1 MTIDTLTIKDFR
13 NYAAQ
18 AVKFSPGL
26 NVLAGANAQGKTN
39 LLEAAY
45 LCCVGRSPRTAKDKE
60 LIRWGRE
67 QGRVSVEVQKRDGK
81 TTVEARLSRNENKR
95 IAINSL
101 PISRIGE
108 LMGAVN
114 CVFFSPDEL
123 KIVKESPTDRRR
135 FLDTDICQMSKTY
148 FYLLNRYNKILTQRN
163 RLLKDGDSGALNSTL
178 PVWDEQLAAAGAGI
192 IVTRRK
198 FIDKLKPLVKRE
210 HLFLTGGA
218 EEIDLEYEGIGGA
231 GAGMGASGGAGAS
244 MDVAAAK
251 TAFLKALSDNRKR
264 DIKYGFTG
272 EGPHKDDFAV
282 RLSGVDLRAFGSQG
296 QQRTAALSL
305 KLAELEIFAGEIGE
319 YPVLLLDDVLSE
331 LDLSRQKQ
339 LLDRA
344 QKVQTIM
351 TCTHM
356 DAPPEGAAVWR
367 VEGGTVREWGI
378 ES

>member
-1 MTIDTLTIKDFR
+1 MVIDTLTVKDFR

-18 AVKFSPGL
+18 TVRFSTGL

-39 LLEAAY
+39 LLEAVY
-45 LCCVGRSPRTAKDKE
+45 LCCVGRSPRTVRDKD
-60 LIRWGRE
+60 LIRRGRE
-67 QGRVSVEVQKRDGK
+67 EGRVLTEAVKRDGK
-81 TTVEARLSRNENKR
+81 TAVEVRLSKSENKR
-95 IAINSL
+95 IAVNSL

-108 LMGAVN
+108 LMGAIN

-123 KIVKESPTDRRR
+123 KIVKESPSDRRR

-163 RLLKDGDSGALNSTL
+163 RLLKGGDGGALHSTL
-178 PVWDEQLAAAGAGI
+178 PVWDEQLADAGAKI

-198 FIDKLKPLVKRE
+198 FIDKLKPLVKQE
-210 HLFLTGGA
+210 HSFLTGGA
-218 EEIDLEYEGIGGA
+218 EDIDLEYEGIA
-231 GAGMGASGGAGAS
+231 GA
-244 MDVAAAK
+244 DTAAAK
-251 TAFLKALSDNRKR
+251 ANFLKALSDNMKR
-264 DIKYGFTG
+264 DVKHGFTG

-339 LLDRA
+339 LLERI
-344 QKVQTIM
+344 QKVQTIL
-351 TCTHM
+351 TCTHLELK
-356 DAPPEGAAVWR
+356 PPEAVFYA
-367 VEGGTVREWGI
+367 VSEGTVEISSKKQR
-378 ES
+378 